1 MDRYKIGS
9 GTLSLIMERYHA
21 GGIPIEELQ
30 MMPPKEVE
38 LLFYPQKNIKKKD
51 IPLPDFQYYY
61 DRIHAPNSR
70 VNISYCWL
78 DYKEHIVSQENIPGY
93 KEIAENIYE
102 NSEVYPVAYVTS
114 QYLLEEDYNTLEFP
128 YNQTAFLDFAVVKN
142 RSSCAG
148 WKEQLQSK
156 IQEVDIGFQYKEIDS
171 RQYCLLD
178 RMEHSYI
185 KIRGEIRVISV
196 PLLYH
201 AYVYLEFLILACTIY
216 ILAPVNDK
224 RVLRICR
231 KKKIQSF
238 IKHRYN
244 CCTKPASDPAYVA
257 ENILNREFKSD
268 MINQKWVTDVSEFK
282 YGVGEDDKKGKLYLS
297 VILDLCDRRPVAFV
311 YSTRNDNPLVFD
323 TFDKAVAAN
332 PGATPLLHSDRGYQ
346 YTSKAFRRRILAAG
360 MTQSMSR
367 VARCIDNGPMEGF
380 WGLMKREM
388 YYGKKYKTKEELM
401 LAIEKYIDYYTNK
414 RVQRNLGVL
423 TPLEFHE
430 QKFDSSGK

>member
-1 MDRYKIGS
+1 MNLTKTRNTTKYLAIKELSDENKTYSISALCEFAGIARSAYYKWLGHVNSDNDNLNERIANTITKIHDEHPDMGYRRIRDTLAHDYKI
-9 GTLSLIMERYHA
+9 A
-21 GGIPIEELQ
+21 
-30 MMPPKEVE
+30 
-38 LLFYPQKNIKKKD
+38 
-51 IPLPDFQYYY
+51 
-61 DRIHAPNSR
+61 
-70 VNISYCWL
+70 
-78 DYKEHIVSQENIPGY
+78 
-93 KEIAENIYE
+93 
-102 NSEVYPVAYVTS
+102 
-114 QYLLEEDYNTLEFP
+114 
-128 YNQTAFLDFAVVKN
+128 
-142 RSSCAG
+142 
-148 WKEQLQSK
+148 
-156 IQEVDIGFQYKEIDS
+156 
-171 RQYCLLD
+171 
-178 RMEHSYI
+178 
-185 KIRGEIRVISV
+185 
-196 PLLYH
+196 
-201 AYVYLEFLILACTIY
+201 
-216 ILAPVNDK
+216 VNDK

-231 KKKIQSF
+231 KKKIQSY

-388 YYGKKYKTKEELM
+388 YYGKKYKTKEELQERIDEYFRGSEGIPFFAM
-401 LAIEKYIDYYTNK
+401 KKTASAVLFGRILFLSPITVFAGLYAFIGRRFGIGRDCPLIPDFDCRDATVLNQLADIADILTEL
-414 RVQRNLGVL
+414 LGKL
-423 TPLEFHE
+423 GNRDILSF
-430 QKFDSSGK
+430 